1 MNHSYAYAQC
11 NYNDHLYL
19 YRIDFFLYTKYF
31 LCTYTTYF
39 HQELKIKKKGRNVTV
54 IVTKE
59 TTKREK

>member
-1 MNHSYAYAQC
+1 MHMHNVIITITFTYIELIS
-11 NYNDHLYL
+11 
-19 YRIDFFLYTKYF
+19 LYTKYF